1 MREVSDFDSAEELR
15 NYTIG
20 IIRQIGL
27 CSSLAKQNPMAFH
40 YFKDLFLRHPEKE
53 RKGVLT
59 LVDIS
64 IRRFPKTNPRKNP
77 LEVSDYQFVVHQAD
91 GTEDT
96 ISWNTCAKGEVNPVG
111 KKINWAM
118 RLAIEGQIREFK
130 ATQKGK
136 PCELCGSHEKP
147 TADHI
152 KKFKDLKDEFLAA
165 HPDHPTEFAKNQFAQ
180 EIFRA
185 EDAEFERQWL
195 EFHRANATLRILCEA
210 CNRKLDNYG
219 SWWV

>member
-1 MREVSDFDSAEELR
+1 MREVSDFETADELR

-27 CSSLAKQNPMAFH
+27 CSNLAGNNPAAFQF
-40 YFKDLFLRHPEKE
+40 FKDLFLRHPEKE
-53 RKGVLT
+53 RKGVPT

-64 IRRFPKTNPRKNP
+64 IRRFPKTNPRKFP
-77 LEVSDYQFVVHQAD
+77 LEVADHQFVVHKAD

-111 KKINWAM
+111 KKLNWAM
-118 RLAIEGQIREFK
+118 RLSIDGQIREFK
-130 ATQKGK
+130 ASQKGK
-136 PCELCGSHEKP
+136 PCELCGTFEKL

-152 KKFKDLKDEFLAA
+152 KKFKDLKDDFLAA
-165 HPDHPTEFAKNQFAQ
+165 HPNHPMEFGKNEFAQ
-180 EIFRA
+180 EIFRP
-185 EDAEFERQWL
+185 EDEDFVRSWQEY
-195 EFHRANATLRILCEA
+195 HKVNATLRILCEP